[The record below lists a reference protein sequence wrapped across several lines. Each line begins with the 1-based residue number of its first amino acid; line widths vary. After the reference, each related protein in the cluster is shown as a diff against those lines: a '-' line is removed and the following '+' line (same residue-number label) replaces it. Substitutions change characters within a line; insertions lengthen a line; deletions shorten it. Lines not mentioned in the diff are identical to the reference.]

1 MGARIAQQTA
11 TQIAAQIAGGGT
23 VALVVAAGR
32 GERFGGAKPK
42 QYADLAGQPLLRHSL
57 AALARHPAIDR
68 VRAVINPDDQTFY
81 EAASARLDLLPAVAG
96 GDSRQASVRLG
107 LESLEELKPE
117 QVLIHD
123 GARPF
128 VAHDLIDRILAALGE
143 APGAIAALPL
153 ADTVKREAT
162 GSIRGCVA
170 GTVARD
176 GLWRAQTPQ
185 GFRFAEILDAHRAAH
200 RAAHLATRLATPG
213 ELGLTDDAAVAERA
227 GLAVRLVDGD
237 PANLKVTT
245 PADLD
250 RAARWLAGAKE
261 IRGEEIRGGF
271 GFDVHRFCAGDRVRL
286 CGVDVPH
293 DFALAGHSDADVGL
307 HALVDAIL
315 GALAAGDIGEHFPP
329 SDPEWRGA
337 DSALFAAHARDLVA
351 ERGGRIVNVDVTLI
365 CERPKIG
372 PHRAAMTARLAAV
385 LGIEPDRVS
394 VKATT
399 TERLGFTGRGEGIA
413 AQATATLAL
422 PRLRDMPSDMPGDV

>member
-1 MGARIAQQTA
+1 
-11 TQIAAQIAGGGT
+11 
-23 VALVVAAGR
+23 
-32 GERFGGAKPK
+32 
-42 QYADLAGQPLLRHSL
+42 
-57 AALARHPAIDR
+57 
-68 VRAVINPDDQTFY
+68 
-81 EAASARLDLLPAVAG
+81 
-96 GDSRQASVRLG
+96 VRLG
-107 LESLEELKPE
+107 LESLEELKPD

-153 ADTVKREAT
+153 TDTVKREAT
-162 GSIRGCVA
+162 GSIGGCIA
-170 GTVARD
+170 GTVARE

-185 GFRFAEILDAHRAAH
+185 GFRFAEILAAH
-200 RAAHLATRLATPG
+200 RAASA
-213 ELGLTDDAAVAERA
+213 EMGLTDDAAVAEQA

-237 PANLKVTT
+237 PANLKITT

-250 RAARWLAGAKE
+250 RAARWLAGAE
-261 IRGEEIRGGF
+261 ESRGEEIRGGS
-271 GFDVHRFCAGDRVRL
+271 GFDVHRFCPGGQVRL
-286 CGVDVPH
+286 CGIDIPH

-351 ERGGRIVNVDVTLI
+351 DRGGRIVNVDVTLI

-372 PHRAAMTARLAAV
+372 PHRAAMTARLADL
-385 LGIEPDRVS
+385 LGIDQDRVS

-422 PRLRDMPSDMPGDV
+422 PRSHYVTGDV

>member
-1 MGARIAQQTA
+1 MAAPIAEQTA
-11 TQIAAQIAGGGT
+11 TQIAYQTTTQIAGGGT

-57 AALARHPAIDR
+57 AALTRHPAIDR
-68 VRAVINPDDQTFY
+68 VRAVIDPDDQALY
-81 EAASARLDLLPAVAG
+81 ETAGAGLDLLPAVAG
-96 GDSRQASVRLG
+96 GNSRQASVRLG
-107 LESLEELKPE
+107 LESLEELMPE

-128 VAHDLIDRILAALGE
+128 VAHDLIDRILAALGD

-153 ADTVKREAT
+153 TDTVKREAT
-162 GSIRGCVA
+162 GSIAGCVA

-185 GFRFAEILDAHRAAH
+185 GFRFAEILEAHRSAN
-200 RAAHLATRLATPG
+200 LATPG
-213 ELGLTDDAAVAERA
+213 ELGLTDDAAVAEQA
-227 GLAVRLVDGD
+227 GLVVRLVDGD

-250 RAARWLAGAKE
+250 RAARWLAGAEE
-261 IRGEEIRGGF
+261 IRGEEIRTGS
-271 GFDVHRFCAGDRVRL
+271 GFDVHRFCPGDHVRL
-286 CGVDVPH
+286 CGIDIPH

-329 SDPEWRGA
+329 SDPRWRGA

-351 ERGGRIVNVDVTLI
+351 DRGGRIVNVDITLI

-372 PHRAAMTARLAAV
+372 PHRPAMTARLADL
-385 LGIEPDRVS
+385 LGIDQDRVS

-422 PRLRDMPSDMPGDV
+422 PRSHYVSGDV